1 MSSNLDKLK
10 ELKREDAYNKM
21 KNKLATMVSDEDFN
35 KYFIDAPQKLLKYSQ
50 LENINDINELLPEE
64 KDYRIILTENQK
76 NSGHWCC
83 ITRDKNI
90 YTWFDSY
97 GEKPDGEL
105 KYISAIM
112 NKILGQDKKHLS
124 RILKTIR
131 EPNQI
136 FYNETKYQKLR
147 DGINTC
153 GRWCICFLLLHH
165 MGYNLEEFKN
175 FIKLNS
181 KKYNN
186 MPYDI
191 LICEFF

>member
-10 ELKREDAYNKM
+10 ELKKEEAYQKM
-21 KNKLATMVSDEDFN
+21 KIKLATMISDKDFE
-35 KYFIDAPQKLLKYSQ
+35 KYFSDANQKILKYSQ
-50 LENINDINELLPEE
+50 LENIKDINELLPDE
-64 KDYRIILTENQK
+64 KDYRIILTENKK
-76 NSGHWCC
+76 NSGHWCA
-83 ITRDKNI
+83 ITRDNDI

-97 GEKPDGEL
+97 GEYPDDEL
-105 KYISAIM
+105 KYIPKFINEM
-112 NKILGQDKKHLS
+112 LGQDKKHLS
-124 RILKTIR
+124 RLLKTIK

-136 FYNETKYQKLR
+136 FYNKTKYQKLA

-165 MGYNLEEFKN
+165 IGYDLKEFKN

-181 KKYNN
+181 KKYND

-191 LICEFF
+191 LICNFF

>member
-1 MSSNLDKLK
+1 MTSNLDRLR
-10 ELKREDAYNKM
+10 ELKKEDAYNKM
-21 KNKLATMVSDEDFN
+21 KTKLSTMISDEDFN

-83 ITRDKNI
+83 ITRDNDI

-105 KYISAIM
+105 KYISAVM

-131 EPNQI
+131 EPRQI
-136 FYNETKYQKLR
+136 LYNETKYQKLK

-165 MGYNLEEFKN
+165 IGYDLAEFKN

-181 KKYNN
+181 KKFNN

>member
-10 ELKREDAYNKM
+10 ELKKQEAYEKM
-21 KNKLATMVSDEDFN
+21 KSKLAHMVSDADFDRFFVDAN
-35 KYFIDAPQKLLKYSQ
+35 KKLLKYSE
-50 LENINDINELLPEE
+50 LENIKDINELLPDNR
-64 KDYRIILTENQK
+64 DYRIILTESQQ

-83 ITRDKNI
+83 ITKQNNV

-105 KYISAIM
+105 KFIPAIM
-112 NKILGQDKKHLS
+112 NKMLGQDKKHLS
-124 RILKTIR
+124 RILKTIK

-136 FYNETKYQKLR
+136 LYNETKYQKLR

-153 GRWCICFLLLHH
+153 GRWCICFLLLSHI
-165 MGYNLEEFKN
+165 GYDLAEFKN
-175 FIKLNS
+175 FIELNC
-181 KKYNN
+181 KKYN
-186 MPYDI
+186 MPPDI

>member
-1 MSSNLDKLK
+1 MTSNLDRLK

-50 LENINDINELLPEE
+50 LESINDINELLPEE

-83 ITRDKNI
+83 ITKDNDI

-105 KYISAIM
+105 KYISTIM

-124 RILKTIR
+124 RILKTIK
-131 EPNQI
+131 EPNQLL
-136 FYNETKYQKLR
+136 YNETKYQKLR

-165 MGYNLEEFKN
+165 MGYDLAEFKN

-181 KKYNN
+181 KKFNN

>member
-10 ELKREDAYNKM
+10 ELKKEDAYNKM

-35 KYFIDAPQKLLKYSQ
+35 KYFIDAPEKLLKYSQ
-50 LENINDINELLPEE
+50 LESINDINELLPEE

-83 ITRDKNI
+83 ITKDNNI

-105 KYISAIM
+105 KYISTIM

-124 RILKTIR
+124 RILKTIK
-131 EPNQI
+131 EPNQLL
-136 FYNETKYQKLR
+136 YNETKYQKLR

-165 MGYNLEEFKN
+165 MGYDLAEFKN

-181 KKYNN
+181 KKFNN

>member
-1 MSSNLDKLK
+1 MTSNLEKLK
-10 ELKREDAYNKM
+10 ELKQEEAYNKM
-21 KNKLATMVSDEDFN
+21 KTKLATMISDKDYN
-35 KYFIDAPQKLLKYSQ
+35 TYFTDASQKLLKYSQ

-64 KDYRIILTENQK
+64 KDYRIILTENKQ
-76 NSGHWCC
+76 NSGHWCA
-83 ITRDKNI
+83 ITRINDV

-112 NKILGQDKKHLS
+112 NKVLGQDKKHLS

-136 FYNETKYQKLR
+136 FYNETKYQKLK

-165 MGYNLEEFKN
+165 IGYDLEEFKE
-175 FIKLNS
+175 FIQLNC
-181 KKYNN
+181 KKYN
-186 MPYDI
+186 MPPDI
-191 LICEFF
+191 LICHFF

>member
-1 MSSNLDKLK
+1 MSSNLDKLN
-10 ELKREDAYNKM
+10 ELKREEAYNKM
-21 KNKLATMVSDEDFN
+21 KTKLAHMVSDDDYN
-35 KYFIDAPQKLLKYSQ
+35 QYFTDAPEKLLKYSQ

-64 KDYRIILTENQK
+64 RDYRIILTENKQ

-83 ITRDKNI
+83 ITRINDV

-112 NKILGQDKKHLS
+112 NKVLGQDKKHLS

-131 EPNQI
+131 EPNKI

-165 MGYNLEEFKN
+165 IGYDLEEFKN
-175 FIKLNS
+175 FIELNC
-181 KKYNN
+181 KKYNL
-186 MPYDI
+186 PPDI

>member
-1 MSSNLDKLK
+1 MTSNLEKLK
-10 ELKREDAYNKM
+10 ELKQEEAYNKM
-21 KNKLATMVSDEDFN
+21 KTKLATMISDKDYN
-35 KYFIDAPQKLLKYSQ
+35 TYFTDAPEKLLKYSQ

-64 KDYRIILTENQK
+64 KDYRIILTENKQ
-76 NSGHWCC
+76 NSGHWCAL
-83 ITRDKNI
+83 TRINDV

-112 NKILGQDKKHLS
+112 NKVLGQDKKHLS

-136 FYNETKYQKLR
+136 FYNETKYQKLKE
-147 DGINTC
+147 GINTC

-165 MGYNLEEFKN
+165 IGYDLDEFKN
-175 FIKLNS
+175 FIELNC
-181 KKYNN
+181 KKYN
-186 MPYDI
+186 MPPDI
-191 LICEFF
+191 LICHFF

>member
-1 MSSNLDKLK
+1 MTSNLEKLK
-10 ELKREDAYNKM
+10 ELKQEEAYNKM
-21 KNKLATMVSDEDFN
+21 KTKLATMISDKDYN
-35 KYFIDAPQKLLKYSQ
+35 TYFTDASQKLLKYSQ

-64 KDYRIILTENQK
+64 KDYRIILTENKQ
-76 NSGHWCC
+76 NSGHWCA
-83 ITRDKNI
+83 ITRINDV

-112 NKILGQDKKHLS
+112 NKVLGQDKKHLS

-136 FYNETKYQKLR
+136 FYNETKYQKLK

-165 MGYNLEEFKN
+165 IGYDLEEFKE
-175 FIKLNS
+175 FITLNC
-181 KKYNN
+181 KKYN
-186 MPYDI
+186 MPPDI
-191 LICEFF
+191 LICHFF

>member
-10 ELKREDAYNKM
+10 ELKKEDAYQKM
-21 KNKLATMVSDEDFN
+21 KIKLATMISDKDFE
-35 KYFIDAPQKLLKYSQ
+35 KYFSDANQKILKYSQ
-50 LENINDINELLPEE
+50 LENIKDINELLPDE
-64 KDYRIILTENQK
+64 KDYRIILTENKK
-76 NSGHWCC
+76 NSGHWCA
-83 ITRDKNI
+83 ITRDNDI

-97 GEKPDGEL
+97 GEYPDDEL
-105 KYISAIM
+105 KYIPKFINEM
-112 NKILGQDKKHLS
+112 LGQDKKHLS
-124 RILKTIR
+124 RLLKTIK

-136 FYNETKYQKLR
+136 FYNKTKYQKLG

-165 MGYNLEEFKN
+165 IGYDLKEFKN

-181 KKYNN
+181 KKYND

-191 LICEFF
+191 LICNFF

>member
-1 MSSNLDKLK
+1 MTSNLEKLK
-10 ELKREDAYNKM
+10 ELKQEEAYNKM
-21 KNKLATMVSDEDFN
+21 KTKLATMISDKDYN
-35 KYFIDAPQKLLKYSQ
+35 TYFTDASQKLLKYSQ

-64 KDYRIILTENQK
+64 RDYRIILTENKQ
-76 NSGHWCC
+76 NSGHWCA
-83 ITRDKNI
+83 ITRINDV

-112 NKILGQDKKHLS
+112 NKVLGQDKKHLS

-136 FYNETKYQKLR
+136 FYNETKYQKLK

-165 MGYNLEEFKN
+165 IGYDLEEFKE
-175 FIKLNS
+175 FIQLNC
-181 KKYNN
+181 KKYN
-186 MPYDI
+186 MPPDI
-191 LICEFF
+191 LICHFF

>member
-1 MSSNLDKLK
+1 MSSNQDKLN
-10 ELKREDAYNKM
+10 ELKKEEAYKKM
-21 KNKLATMVSDEDFN
+21 KTKLATMISDADFN
-35 KYFIDAPQKLLKYSQ
+35 RFFTDAPQKLLKYSE

-64 KDYRIILTENQK
+64 QDYRIILTESQK

-83 ITRDKNI
+83 ITRKNNV

-105 KYISAIM
+105 KYISTMM

-124 RILKTIR
+124 RILKTIKQ
-131 EPNQI
+131 PNEI
-136 FYNETKYQKLR
+136 LYNETKYQVLR

-165 MGYNLEEFKN
+165 MGYDLKEFKN
-175 FIKLNS
+175 FIKLNA
-181 KKYNN
+181 KKYN

-191 LICEFF
+191 LICNFF